1 MVKTLR
7 AQSISLNDLV
17 EEFGLEF
24 SDDLQYFREWQDDL
38 PELTDLE
45 KQTLE
50 GVKANFRHL
59 SRYPLVEAVVKLVV
73 LAPLLNM
80 AGFYRPPFY
89 LTAEQEVKLESE
101 ENGII
106 VTGRL
111 DLLVFTPQF
120 WILII
125 ETKGAKYS
133 LEEGIPQALAYMLS
147 NPHAEKPTLGFVTNG
162 LDFVFLKLMPDAS
175 PKYYAESERF
185 SLYSQNGLCT
195 VLRILKRMAQLV
207 SQSS

>member
-7 AQSISLNDLV
+7 AQNISLNDLV

-24 SDDLQYFREWQDDL
+24 IDEQQCFREWQEHL

-45 KQTLE
+45 KQTLD
-50 GVKANFRHL
+50 GVRANFRHL
-59 SRYPLVEAVVKLVV
+59 SRYPIVEAVVKLVV

-89 LTAEQEVKLESE
+89 LTAEKEVKVESE
-101 ENGII
+101 EDGII
-106 VTGRL
+106 ITGRL

-120 WILII
+120 WILLI
-125 ETKGAKYS
+125 ETKGARYS

-147 NPHAEKPTLGFVTNG
+147 NPHPEQPALGFVTNG
-162 LDFVFLKLMPDAS
+162 LDFVFLKLIPDEK
-175 PKYYAESERF
+175 PKYAESERF
-185 SLYSQNGLCT
+185 SLYSQNGLYT
-195 VLRILKRMAQLV
+195 VLSILKRIAQLV
-207 SQSS
+207 S

>member
-1 MVKTLR
+1 
-7 AQSISLNDLV
+7 
-17 EEFGLEF
+17 
-24 SDDLQYFREWQDDL
+24 
-38 PELTDLE
+38 
-45 KQTLE
+45 
-50 GVKANFRHL
+50 
-59 SRYPLVEAVVKLVV
+59 
-73 LAPLLNM
+73 
-80 AGFYRPPFY
+80 
-89 LTAEQEVKLESE
+89 
-101 ENGII
+101 
-106 VTGRL
+106 

-162 LDFVFLKLMPDAS
+162 LDFVFLKLMPDATL
-175 PKYYAESERF
+175 KYAESERF
-185 SLYSQNGLCT
+185 SLYSQNGLYT

>member
-7 AQSISLNDLV
+7 AQNLSLNDLV

-24 SDDLQYFREWQDDL
+24 IDDQQCFREWQENL

-45 KQTLE
+45 KQTLD

-73 LAPLLNM
+73 LGPLLNM

-89 LTAEQEVKLESE
+89 LTAEKEVKVESE

-106 VTGRL
+106 ITGRL

-120 WILII
+120 WILLI

-147 NPHAEKPTLGFVTNG
+147 NPHPEKPALGFVTNG
-162 LDFVFLKLMPDAS
+162 LDFVFLKLISDEK
-175 PKYYAESERF
+175 PKYTESERF
-185 SLYSQNGLCT
+185 SLYSQNGLYT
-195 VLRILKRMAQLV
+195 VLSILKRIAQLI
-207 SQSS
+207 SL